1 MKQSMTVQELCDKL
15 TVLCHEGHA
24 QAQVRHVTGYE
35 VKAITD
41 VEMVGDEIALITSR
55 EEFCYNIGC
64 GKCTNDCEFAGR
76 EMK

>member
-1 MKQSMTVQELCDKL
+1 MKQKMTVQELCDKL
-15 TVLCHEGHA
+15 TVLCHEGYA

-55 EEFCYNIGC
+55 EKENG
-64 GKCTNDCEFAGR
+64 
-76 EMK
+76 